1 MYTAIH
7 GIGFS
12 LQGFFEIGY
21 TLEMFISTRYVLRHL
36 CLATFFVAC
45 VLVIIVWMTQSL
57 RLVDILVHHG
67 ISLGTFVSMML
78 LLIPD
83 LVGVIL
89 PFALVIGLLFVYA
102 RLYSDSELIALR
114 ASGLSDRRLA
124 IPGLLAASLVA
135 LVLYSINF
143 YFLPASFGKFKD
155 MESQVRRNM
164 SASLVKPGEF
174 MTFEGVTVYV
184 RKRERSGKL
193 AGILI
198 YDARHTPA
206 FTLVAREG
214 VLTQTLKGARIFLHE
229 GARQEKD
236 AKTHVPSL
244 VTFERYALDI
254 ESLEQTNTQ
263 TRVRKPYERFLPEL
277 LPNYQGGQEFSG
289 KLWVELHQ
297 RLVMP
302 LICFAFVL
310 ICMALFLSG
319 DYNRRGRSK
328 RMTMCVLLCAG
339 LEIGTFLLLNLS
351 EKYFWIAFVA
361 EFMIFLGIVLPLWI
375 LFKNDTFCQQ
385 GEVS

>member
-1 MYTAIH
+1 M
-7 GIGFS
+7 
-12 LQGFFEIGY
+12 
-21 TLEMFISTRYVLRHL
+21 
-36 CLATFFVAC
+36 
-45 VLVIIVWMTQSL
+45 
-57 RLVDILVHHG
+57 
-67 ISLGTFVSMML
+67 GTFLSMMI

-83 LVGVIL
+83 LVAVIL
-89 PFALVIGLLFVYA
+89 PFALVIALLFVYS

-124 IPGLLAASLVA
+124 IPGLLAAGLVA

-164 SASLVKPGEF
+164 SAALVKPGEF

-193 AGILI
+193 SGIMI

-214 VLTQTLKGARIFLHE
+214 VLSETPKGARIVLHE
-229 GARQEKD
+229 GARQEK
-236 AKTHVPSL
+236 AKDTQVPSL

-254 ESLEQTNTQ
+254 ESLAQENAHV
-263 TRVRKPYERFLPEL
+263 RVRKPYERFLPEL
-277 LPNYQGGQEFSG
+277 LPSYQGGQEFSG
-289 KLWVELHQ
+289 KLWVELNQ
-297 RLVMP
+297 RLAMP

-310 ICMALFLSG
+310 MSMAIFLSG

-328 RMTMCVLLCAG
+328 RIAMCVLLCAG
-339 LEIGTFLLLNLS
+339 LEITTFLLLNLS

-361 EFMIFLGIVLPLWI
+361 EFGVFLGIALPLWV
-375 LFKNDTFCQQ
+375 LFKNDMVSIQ
-385 GEVS
+385 GESR